1 MRKIPITERYALQVQ
16 KNGSQ
21 SIIDTLFNVQMLLT
35 VCPLTGEN
43 VFATYDVRL
52 INDIAIHLKY
62 SIDSK
67 GRKIK

>member
-1 MRKIPITERYALQVQ
+1 MRKIPITDRYTLQVS
-16 KNGSQ
+16 KNGAQ
-21 SIIDTLFNVQMLLT
+21 SIIDTLLNRSMLLT

-43 VFATYDVRL
+43 VFDTYDTRL
-52 INDIAIHLKY
+52 INDIAVHLKY